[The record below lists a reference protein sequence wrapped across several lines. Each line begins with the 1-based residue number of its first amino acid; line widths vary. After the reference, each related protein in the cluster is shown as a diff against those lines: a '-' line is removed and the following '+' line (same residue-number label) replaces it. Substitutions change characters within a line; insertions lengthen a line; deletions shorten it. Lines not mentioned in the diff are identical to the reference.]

1 MNPDSC
7 KLPLK
12 LGHLWHRNELP
23 DIFCDYFQFASDVH
37 SYGPKYM
44 PLERTN
50 IGKQSVSSIAVDFWQ
65 QLPFHPKELK
75 FFSFSKKVK
84 QFLPEKNL
92 KKLQSNIDHLIA
104 CMSAIVRVRIVF
116 VLLQ

>member
-1 MNPDSC
+1 
-7 KLPLK
+7 
-12 LGHLWHRNELP
+12 
-23 DIFCDYFQFASDVH
+23 
-37 SYGPKYM
+37 M

-65 QLPFHPKELK
+65 ELPFHPKELK